1 MAPIK
6 EVELDRVYEAPG
18 DAVWS
23 ACTDPAKLRGWWGPN
38 NVIITDCQVA
48 LRVGGRFFIVMEAGK
63 EMGAYAGTRWP
74 MEATF
79 TAVEPN
85 VRLAYTAIAWTE
97 GQKDETQ
104 IDQTTEVIF
113 TSEGAKTKVR
123 VKAAIH
129 SLGPKAGMA
138 AEGMRYGF
146 TQQQEKLAVHLSQK
160 SS

>member
-6 EVELDRVYEAPG
+6 EIELDRVYEAPL

-23 ACTDPAKLRGWWGPN
+23 AWTDPMQLREWWGPD
-38 NVIITDCQVA
+38 NVIITDCQIEV
-48 LRVGGRFFIVMEAGK
+48 RVGGRFFIVMEAGK

-79 TAVEPN
+79 TAVEPK

-113 TSEGAKTKVR
+113 TSERAKTRVR
-123 VKAAIH
+123 VKAAIQRP
-129 SLGPKAGMA
+129 GPKAGMA

-146 TQQQEKLAVHLSQK
+146 MQQQEKLAVYLRQK
-160 SS
+160 RS

>member
-6 EVELDRVYEAPG
+6 EVELDRVYEAPV

-23 ACTDPAKLRGWWGPN
+23 AWTDPTKLREWWGPD
-38 NVIITDCQVA
+38 NVIITDCQVEV
-48 LRVGGRFFIVMEAGK
+48 RVGGRFFIVMEAGK

-79 TAVEPN
+79 TAVEPKA
-85 VRLAYTAIAWTE
+85 RLAYTAIAWTE

-113 TSEGAKTKVR
+113 TSEGAKTRVR
-123 VKAAIH
+123 VRAAIH
-129 SLGPKAGMA
+129 RLGPKAGMA

-146 TQQQEKLAVHLSQK
+146 TQQQEKLALYLGQK